1 MSPSDN
7 LYEGPR
13 AYRHR
18 STTGRA
24 TTRRGCRYLSPFV
37 SQRSTSGELV
47 DLSTLAGTTT
57 VVYCYPLTGRPY
69 RGLPEGWDETPG
81 AHGCSTQSCAFRDY
95 HHAELQAPGVR
106 VFGLSTQDTGYQR
119 AAAGRLQLPFALLND
134 EKLECAGAVNLPTF
148 EAEGRIFIRCLTP
161 VDRGWQH
168 GGRLLPRL
176 PARQERRGDTRMALR
191 THRELERT

>member
-1 MSPSDN
+1 MR
-7 LYEGPR
+7 GPR

-47 DLSTLAGTTT
+47 DLSALAGTT

-81 AHGCSTQSCAFRDY
+81 AHGCSPQSCAFRD

-119 AAAGRLQLPFALLND
+119 EAAERLQLPFALLND
-134 EKLECAGAVNLPTF
+134 EKLECTGALNLPTF
-148 EAEGRIFIRCLTP
+148 EAEGRIFIRCLTLLIE
-161 VDRGWQH
+161 D
-168 GGRLLPRL
+168 GRI
-176 PARQERRGDTRMALR
+176 EGDTYPVYPPGKNA
-191 THRELERT
+191 EEILE